1 MAPAYEQAAAEV
13 RAASSRNIDETSWGK
28 DWDKLSERHGK
39 RIWLWVAA
47 CETAAVFA
55 VHARRNRK
63 GLRNVLGADR
73 WS

>member
-1 MAPAYEQAAAEV
+1 M

-28 DWDKLSERHGK
+28 DWDELSERHGK

-63 GLRNVLGADR
+63 GLRMCWAQTR